1 MKFEKLEDVDEE
13 GYNGEL
19 VGTAEYIAPETLEN
33 KIVGIGVD
41 LWALGC
47 ILYLFLHGTTP
58 FKDKSNLLI
67 FDNILHKKAVINQVY
82 AVYIGFR
89 QPHKRSY

>member
-1 MKFEKLEDVDEE
+1 MRGKRFHKKTMKFEKCENNDDEN
-13 GYNGEL
+13 YNGEL
-19 VGTAEYIAPETLEN
+19 IGTAEYVAPETLEN

-47 ILYLFLHGTTP
+47 ILYLFVHGTTP

-67 FDNILHKKAVINQVY
+67 FDNILHKNAIIDQVLTL
-82 AVYIGFR
+82 I
-89 QPHKRSY
+89 